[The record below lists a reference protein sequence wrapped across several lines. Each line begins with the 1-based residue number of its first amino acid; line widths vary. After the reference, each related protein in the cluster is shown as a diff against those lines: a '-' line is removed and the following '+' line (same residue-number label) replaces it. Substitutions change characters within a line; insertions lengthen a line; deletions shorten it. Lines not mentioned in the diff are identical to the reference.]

1 MPTCRCLS
9 LIPCQQSNMSLYPI
23 TVGVGDNFN
32 DEPVP
37 TDSIALDTADND
49 DSSVDSTECVP
60 LNFQWVWE
68 TDKCVRFISSDGK
81 KLEVP
86 LL

>member
-1 MPTCRCLS
+1 
-9 LIPCQQSNMSLYPI
+9 MSLYPI

-81 KLEVP
+81 KVGSASFVTLPGQIKITPRPEII
-86 LL
+86 